1 MKTNRW
7 GLPDLGIGVG
17 LRTVHFGYVLANQ
30 PAVDWFEI
38 LSENFMDTGGRPLY
52 VLDQVAERYSIAM
65 HGVSMNIGSKD
76 PLDWDYLRK
85 LKELARRTKA
95 HWVSDHLCWTGV
107 AGQNVHDLLPLP
119 TNEETLRYTVSRVG
133 EVSDFLERP
142 LILENASTYLEF
154 ASSTMTECDFLARLL
169 EEADCGI
176 LLDVNNVYVSSF
188 NHGFDPRAYIDAI
201 PPDRVVQYHLAGHTN
216 KGTHIID
223 THNDH
228 VIDEVWDL
236 YGYSHERTGPVATL
250 LEWDADIPEFEV
262 LHAEALKVRAYRGQA
277 QAETV
282 QTRGN

>member
-7 GLPDLGIGVG
+7 GLPDLGVGVG

-52 VLDQVAERYSIAM
+52 VLDQVAERYPIAM

-107 AGQNVHDLLPLP
+107 AGQNVHDLLPMP
-119 TNEETLRYTVSRVG
+119 TNEETLRYTISRVG

-154 ASSTMTECDFLARLL
+154 ASSTMAECDFLARLL

-201 PPDRVVQYHLAGHTN
+201 PPDRVVQYHLAR
-216 KGTHIID
+216 THQQ
-223 THNDH
+223 
-228 VIDEVWDL
+228 
-236 YGYSHERTGPVATL
+236 G
-250 LEWDADIPEFEV
+250 DAHHRYP
-262 LHAEALKVRAYRGQA
+262 Q
-277 QAETV
+277 
-282 QTRGN
+282 